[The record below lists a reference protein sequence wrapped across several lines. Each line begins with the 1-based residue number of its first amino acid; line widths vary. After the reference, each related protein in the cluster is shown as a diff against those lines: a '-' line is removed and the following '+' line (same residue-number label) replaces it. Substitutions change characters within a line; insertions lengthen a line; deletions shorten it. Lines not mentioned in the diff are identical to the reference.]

1 MSEHNTNTS
10 ENTANVSDADPEQR
24 DTGSPES
31 STPESERNEDQGAPQ
46 FGEPLGPRDPSF
58 PLANLPESTETVRL
72 RAENHEDRRKMRR
85 WLFAFIVGASALFLL
100 LGALMSVC
108 ITINMLN
115 TKHEVKDAMLKVV
128 NESSPEKVSEFVFK
142 ARPAPPESLY
152 HARETAKELNSQ
164 AAEQR
169 RSLIEK
175 FLETTNWLSLSPMI
189 TLIAFILGVGLTLA
203 IALMKAL
210 FREEEVEERSN
221 TLSQIATPISKLFEY
236 LIEFLQNKFRPGK

>member
-1 MSEHNTNTS
+1 MSENNPNNPENSANTS
-10 ENTANVSDADPEQR
+10 GNDPEQPT
-24 DTGSPES
+24 DAPKG
-31 STPESERNEDQGAPQ
+31 GADRTAQPQ
-46 FGEPLGPRDPSF
+46 ASFGDPVGPPNPAF

-100 LGALMSVC
+100 LGAGMAVC
-108 ITINMLN
+108 ITINMLH
-115 TKHEVKDAMLKVV
+115 TKHEVKDAMLNVV
-128 NESSPEKVSEFVFK
+128 NESSPQKISEFVFK
-142 ARPAPPESLY
+142 TQPTPPESLY
-152 HARETAKELNSQ
+152 HARETAKELNAQ

-169 RSLIEK
+169 RGLIEK

-236 LIEFLQNKFRPGK
+236 LIEFAQNKFKPGK

>member
-1 MSEHNTNTS
+1 MSAHDPNNS
-10 ENTANVSDADPEQR
+10 ENTANASDTDSERQ
-24 DTGSPES
+24 DTESPES
-31 STPESERNEDQGAPQ
+31 PPEGGQPEDQTPPQ
-46 FGEPLGPRDPSF
+46 FGEPLGPPDPSF

-85 WLFAFIVGASALFLL
+85 WLFAFIVGASAIFLV

-128 NESSPEKVSEFVFK
+128 NESSPEKISEFVFK
-142 ARPAPPESLY
+142 AQPAPPESLY

-236 LIEFLQNKFRPGK
+236 LIEYVQNKFKLGK

>member
-1 MSEHNTNTS
+1 MSENTPINSRNSANTS
-10 ENTANVSDADPEQR
+10 EAGAEPQEAPQDDNPQV
-24 DTGSPES
+24 
-31 STPESERNEDQGAPQ
+31 PESEPQLEFGAPV
-46 FGEPLGPRDPSF
+46 GPPNPQF

-85 WLFAFIVGASALFLL
+85 WLFAFTVGASAIFLL
-100 LGALMSVC
+100 LGAAMAVC
-108 ITINMLN
+108 ITINMLQ
-115 TKHEVKDAMLKVV
+115 TKHEVKDAMLNVV
-128 NESSPEKVSEFVFK
+128 NESSPQKISEFVFNTQ
-142 ARPAPPESLY
+142 PAPPESLN
-152 HARETAKELNSQ
+152 HARETARELNAQ

-169 RSLIEK
+169 RGLIEK

-221 TLSQIATPISKLFEY
+221 TLSQIATPISKLVEY
-236 LIEFLQNKFRPGK
+236 LVEFLQKKFKPGN